1 MDSKQISI
9 YLKNDKIENDV
20 LHNASSYEKYIILM
34 NETLQDENRKLQAQ
48 IKDNESK
55 ISEYEE
61 ENENYDNSKRYTKGL
76 LKNFIEIDKLRKKI
90 HDIYDNRN
98 FNNESKLKK
107 LYNYNRLFEYFI
119 ILLVAFLWKVE
130 FFENF
135 QLYFYV
141 STVFMYV
148 YVIEVFFYKMKT
160 PTEYNDKI
168 FETEKEIKKISD
180 SQDFL
185 NEYIDCI

>member
-9 YLKNDKIENDV
+9 YLKNENIEKEV

-55 ISEYEE
+55 ISEFEE

-107 LYNYNRLFEYFI
+107 LYNYNRLSEYLI
-119 ILLVAFLWKVE
+119 VLLVAFLWKLE
-130 FFENF
+130 FFENL
-135 QLYFYV
+135 QLYFYTL
-141 STVFMYV
+141 TVFMYV
-148 YVIEVFFYKMKT
+148 YVIEVLFYKLKT

-168 FETEKEIKKISD
+168 FEIEKEIKKISD

>member
-9 YLKNDKIENDV
+9 YFKNDKIENDV

-48 IKDNESK
+48 IKDQESK

-119 ILLVAFLWKVE
+119 VLLVAFLWKVE
-130 FFENF
+130 FFENL
-135 QLYFYV
+135 QLYFYAL
-141 STVFMYV
+141 TVFMYV
-148 YVIEVFFYKMKT
+148 YVIEVFFYKMKI

-168 FETEKEIKKISD
+168 FEIEKEIKKISD

>member
-61 ENENYDNSKRYTKGL
+61 DNENYDNSKRYTKGL
-76 LKNFIEIDKLRKKI
+76 LKNFIEIDRLRKKI

-119 ILLVAFLWKVE
+119 ILLIAFLWKVE
-130 FFENF
+130 FFESF